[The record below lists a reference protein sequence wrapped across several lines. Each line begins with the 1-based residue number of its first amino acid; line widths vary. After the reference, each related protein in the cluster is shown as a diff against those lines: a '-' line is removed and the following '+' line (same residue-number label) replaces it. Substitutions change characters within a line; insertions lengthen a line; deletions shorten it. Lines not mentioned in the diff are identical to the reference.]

1 MFYGEILR
9 MNFFKINKLLKL
21 ILVVVIINFLVSF
34 VNQQSKLNSYREEI
48 SRYEAQKAS
57 LIEQTEEL
65 LATQQNVNS
74 EEYIE
79 KVAREEL
86 DMYLPNEIVYI
97 DISK

>member
-1 MFYGEILR
+1 
-9 MNFFKINKLLKL
+9 MNIFKINKLLNL

-34 VNQQSKLNSYREEI
+34 VNQQSKLNS
-48 SRYEAQKAS
+48 AQKAS

>member
-9 MNFFKINKLLKL
+9 MNIFKINKLLNL

-34 VNQQSKLNSYREEI
+34 VNQQSKLNSYSEEI